1 MSKLINASICVSAI
15 PKELIKSHTNGKK
28 YLSVDIWINDEDDN
42 YGNDCSINIQQSKE
56 ERESKAKKV
65 YIGNGKTKFG
75 FDGAKQAAP
84 VSNQKPGVVVSN
96 NNGWDEDDSDS
107 IPF

>member
-1 MSKLINASICVSAI
+1 MSKLITASICVSAI

-75 FDGAKQAAP
+75 FDGAKQTAP
-84 VSNQKPGVVVSN
+84 VSNQKPGVVTAPA
-96 NNGWDEDDSDS
+96 GDWDDADDD

>member
-1 MSKLINASICVSAI
+1 MGKLISARIDVTKI
-15 PKELIKSHTNGKK
+15 PKEAIFVGEKGK
-28 YLSVDIWINDEDDN
+28 YLSVDIWINDEDDK

-56 ERESKAKKV
+56 DREAKTPKV

-75 FDGAKQAAP
+75 FGDKPEP
-84 VSNQKPGVVVSN
+84 VSNQKPGVVVVKA
-96 NNGWDEDDSDS
+96 GAWDDADDD

>member
-1 MSKLINASICVSAI
+1 MSKLISARIDVTKI
-15 PKELIKSHTNGKK
+15 PKEAIYVGEKGK

-84 VSNQKPGVVVSN
+84 VSNQKPGVVTAPA
-96 NNGWDEDDSDS
+96 GDWDDADDDS

>member
-1 MSKLINASICVSAI
+1 MSKLITAKIDVTKI
-15 PKELIKSHTNGKK
+15 PKEAIYIGEKGK
-28 YLSVDIWINDEDDN
+28 YLSIDIWINDEDDN
-42 YGNDCSINIQQSKE
+42 YGNDTSINVSQSKE
-56 ERESKAKKV
+56 DREAKAKKI

-75 FDGAKQAAP
+75 FSEKAAP

-96 NNGWDEDDSDS
+96 TKDWDDADDD